1 MYGKLKD
8 FLTQELANIKAAGL
22 YKNERIITTPQR
34 ADIKVNAGSDVLNF
48 CANNYLGLSD
58 NQRLIKAAKEA
69 MDTHGYGMSSVRFIC
84 GTQDLH
90 KQLEAAIS
98 DYFKT
103 EDTIRTL
110 HVSMPTT
117 VCSNRCSLKK
127 MRSSPML

>member
-69 MDTHGYGMSSVRFIC
+69 MDTHVYGMSVLGFV
-84 GTQDLH
+84 
-90 KQLEAAIS
+90 
-98 DYFKT
+98 F
-103 EDTIRTL
+103 
-110 HVSMPTT
+110 
-117 VCSNRCSLKK
+117 
-127 MRSSPML
+127 

>member
-58 NQRLIKAAKEA
+58 NQRLIKAAKRSYGHTRIRHVIRTFHLW
-69 MDTHGYGMSSVRFIC
+69 DTGSAQTTGSRYLRLFQDRRYDPVRCMLRCQRRSVR
-84 GTQDLH
+84 
-90 KQLEAAIS
+90 
-98 DYFKT
+98 
-103 EDTIRTL
+103 
-110 HVSMPTT
+110 T
-117 VCSNRCSLKK
+117 VVH
-127 MRSSPML
+127 

>member
-84 GTQDLH
+84 TNNWKPLSPT
-90 KQLEAAIS
+90 IS
-98 DYFKT
+98 KPK
-103 EDTIRTL
+103 IRSCTL
-110 HVSMPTT
+110 HVSMPTA
-117 VCSNRCSLKK
+117 VCSNRCSLKR